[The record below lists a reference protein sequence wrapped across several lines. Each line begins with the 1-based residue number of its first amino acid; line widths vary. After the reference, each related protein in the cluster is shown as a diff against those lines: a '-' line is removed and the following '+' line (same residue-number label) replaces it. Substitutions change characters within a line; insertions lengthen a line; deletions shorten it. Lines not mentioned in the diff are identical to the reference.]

1 MNPMFVQKE
10 QKKKDLEFNSQFNI
24 TFINDYRFSD
34 SSKYMFIKQFCEENK
49 ISFILRNYN
58 SVEFQDDCDYISK
71 LPAFHLY
78 FQKKGY
84 INTFHLSDD
93 VIRQVEHDINNIKIE
108 EEKKK
113 LRKDWYRSFVSW
125 IWK

>member
-10 QKKKDLEFNSQFNI
+10 QKKKDLEFNSQFTI
-24 TFINDYRFSD
+24 TFIKDYRFSD
-34 SSKYMFIKQFCEENK
+34 NNKYIFIKQFCEENK
-49 ISFILRNYN
+49 IGFLLRNYN
-58 SVEFQDDCDYISK
+58 SSEFQDDRDYISK

-78 FQKKGY
+78 SQKKGY

-93 VIRQVEHDINNIKIE
+93 VIMQVEHDINNLKIE

-113 LRKDWYRSFVSW
+113 LRKDWYSSFISW
-125 IWK
+125 MWK